1 MRTFPNGVNQ
11 TTALKPTTTSPL
23 DIRLVVDTVDDL
35 INPNL
40 WEFEGVPRYE
50 GQIVA
55 VVYDLVESNN
65 GVYYLRSYDYK
76 NIIGGQGWLKL
87 SNDPYEL
94 TCYVDNI
101 TLTGSGTVNDP
112 FRVVLIDGG
121 EFE

>member
-11 TTALKPTTTSPL
+11 TTSLKPTTASPL
-23 DIRLVVDTVDDL
+23 DVRLVVDTIDDL
-35 INPNL
+35 INANL

-55 VVYDLVESNN
+55 VVYDQTASNN

-76 NIIGGQGWLKL
+76 DVIGGQGWLKL
-87 SNDPYEL
+87 SDEPAEI

-101 TLTGSGTVNDP
+101 SLIGTGTPDDP
-112 FRVVLIDGG
+112 FYVALVDGG
-121 EFE
+121 TF

>member
-11 TTALKPTTTSPL
+11 TTSLKPTTASPL
-23 DIRLVVDTVDDL
+23 DIRLVVDTTDDL

-55 VVYDLVESNN
+55 VVYDTNINN

-76 NIIGGQGWLKL
+76 DTIGGQGWLKL
-87 SNDPYEL
+87 SDEPSEI

-101 TLTGSGTVNDP
+101 SLMGTGSHEDP
-112 FRVVLIDGG
+112 FYVAMVDGG
-121 EFE
+121 QFE

>member
-11 TTALKPTTTSPL
+11 TTSLKPTTASPL
-23 DIRLVVDTVDDL
+23 DVRLVVDTIDDL
-35 INPNL
+35 INANL

-55 VVYDLVESNN
+55 VVYDQTASNN

-76 NIIGGQGWLKL
+76 DIIGGQGWLKL
-87 SNDPYEL
+87 SDEPTEI

-101 TLTGSGTVNDP
+101 SLLGTGTSDDP
-112 FRVVLIDGG
+112 FYVALVDGG
-121 EFE
+121 NF

>member
-1 MRTFPNGVNQ
+1 MLTFPNGVNQ
-11 TTALKPTTTSPL
+11 TTSFKPTVPSPL

-55 VVYDLVESNN
+55 VVYDENSSNN

-76 NIIGGQGWLKL
+76 DIIGGQGWLKL
-87 SNDPYEL
+87 SDEPSEI

-101 TLTGSGTVNDP
+101 SINGSGTQEDP
-112 FRVVLIDGG
+112 FFVVLVDGG
-121 EFE
+121 NF

>member
-1 MRTFPNGVNQ
+1 MLTFPNGVNQ
-11 TTALKPTTTSPL
+11 TTSLKPTVPSPL

-55 VVYDLVESNN
+55 VVYDENSSNN

-76 NIIGGQGWLKL
+76 DIIGGHGWLKL
-87 SNDPYEL
+87 SDEPSEI

-101 TLTGSGTVNDP
+101 SINGTGTQEDP
-112 FRVVLIDGG
+112 FFVVLVDGG
-121 EFE
+121 HF